1 MELLFDDTYYEGL
14 EGGILGAFSKLF
26 DGQIKLFVYPMR
38 KGNDMISVDNF
49 PTPDHLK
56 YLYLHLRE
64 NNLIESVENYDKSI
78 LHIWPQGV
86 LKKLKKGR
94 DDWESMVP
102 LGIHGA

>member
-1 MELLFDDTYYEGL
+1 
-14 EGGILGAFSKLF
+14 
-26 DGQIKLFVYPMR
+26 MR

-49 PTPDHLK
+49 PTPEHLK

-86 LKKLKKGR
+86 LKKLRKGR
-94 DDWESMVP
+94 GDWESMVP
-102 LGIHGA
+102 ENVAKEIIKHSMFGFDSA